1 MAGHKAVA
9 ALCESGL
16 SPEVITMVE
25 HATKYPEGRVIRF
38 EIRSKK
44 ETEVVAAL
52 TKIKM
57 DN

>member
-1 MAGHKAVA
+1 
-9 ALCESGL
+9 
-16 SPEVITMVE
+16 MVE